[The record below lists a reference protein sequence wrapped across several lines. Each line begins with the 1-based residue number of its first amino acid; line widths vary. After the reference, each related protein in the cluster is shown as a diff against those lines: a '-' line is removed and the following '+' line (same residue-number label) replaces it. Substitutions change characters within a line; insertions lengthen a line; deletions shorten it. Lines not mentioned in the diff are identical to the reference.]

1 MIVLIQV
8 LYNFNVING
17 VIPVFI
23 SAQMK
28 SKTIIIIKQD
38 KKKAIQ
44 WVRFWNSDPLSSHQ
58 KTFYTTISPSIS
70 SGVWDDVISINK
82 FTKADDH
89 WQ

>member
-44 WVRFWNSDPLSSHQ
+44 
-58 KTFYTTISPSIS
+58 
-70 SGVWDDVISINK
+70 
-82 FTKADDH
+82 
-89 WQ
+89 